1 MIRILLVA
9 ALLASTVPTR
19 AAATAPEDVEWS
31 AFDHV
36 LTLVESVVRAGMQ
49 SNPDAAMAEVLSGH
63 NARVNGALA
72 GLFAGATAE
81 LPAEYRDRVASL
93 GREIAGYAAAHPA
106 PRAVPSAD
114 RAAKGNEAQKQARKD
129 LNAMGLRYFDERDF
143 LDAAKRNDALAVELF
158 VAGRGVNLGATTWDG
173 RTALDIA
180 RANGN
185 TQIAELLS
193 RNPPPGR

>member
-1 MIRILLVA
+1 MTRTLLVA
-9 ALLASTVPTR
+9 ALLASTVPAR

-36 LTLVESVVRAGMQ
+36 LTLVETVVRAGMQ
-49 SNPDAAMAEVLSGH
+49 PNPDAAMAEVLSGH
-63 NARVNGALA
+63 NPRVNGALA

-81 LPAEYRDRVASL
+81 LPAEYHDRVASL

-114 RAAKGNEAQKQARKD
+114 RALQARKD
-129 LNAMGLRYFDERDF
+129 LNAMGLRYYDEGAF

-158 VAGRGVNLGATTWDG
+158 VAARGVNLGASTWDG

-193 RNPPPGR
+193 RNLPPVR

>member
-9 ALLASTVPTR
+9 ALLVSTVPAR

-36 LTLVESVVRAGMQ
+36 LTLVETVVRAGMQ
-49 SNPDAAMAEVLSGH
+49 PNPDAAMAEVLSGH
-63 NARVNGALA
+63 NPRVNGALA

-106 PRAVPSAD
+106 PRAVPSVD
-114 RAAKGNEAQKQARKD
+114 RALQARKD
-129 LNAMGLRYFDERDF
+129 LNAMGLRYFDEREF

-173 RTALDIA
+173 RTALDIV
-180 RANGN
+180 RGNGN
-185 TQIAELLS
+185 TQLAELLS
-193 RNPPPGR
+193 RNLPPVR